1 MKTVNLSLALY
12 PIKQGGIRRPVFF
25 INVCKRQSDLLLPD
39 FSVRLHK
46 NHLKNV
52 FQTTRN
58 DSLRGQI
65 LRELHSL
72 ENVHC
77 FVSPY
82 MVLKARWTIT
92 ACSSVCNA
100 YRCKICT
107 IIKRPNVTLQV
118 FGIVKQSRLYCAF
131 AKLTHASFCLKN

>member
-25 INVCKRQSDLLLPD
+25 INVCKWQSDLLLPDFLLPD

-77 FVSPY
+77 FVKPVYGTKS
-82 MVLKARWTIT
+82 
-92 ACSSVCNA
+92 
-100 YRCKICT
+100 
-107 IIKRPNVTLQV
+107 TLDYNSMLIGLQCVQV
-118 FGIVKQSRLYCAF
+118 
-131 AKLTHASFCLKN
+131 